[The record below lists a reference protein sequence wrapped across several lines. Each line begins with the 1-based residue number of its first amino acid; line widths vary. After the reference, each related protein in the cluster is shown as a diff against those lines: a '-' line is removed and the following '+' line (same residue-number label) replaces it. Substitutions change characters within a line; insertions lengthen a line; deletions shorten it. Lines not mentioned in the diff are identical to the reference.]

1 MTGEVA
7 QRESSIHVESSRDI
21 KDNVFFISGHM
32 DFIIYRSKW
41 YVVQKWW
48 QRAGEI
54 MIGGEEVEKLRRKS
68 FREAWLW
75 KRA

>member
-1 MTGEVA
+1 MVWKKAWKGEVP
-7 QRESSIHVESSRDI
+7 QRESSIHVESSWDI

-32 DFIIYRSKW
+32 DFIIYLSKW

-54 MIGGEEVEKLRRKS
+54 MIRGWESGEIG
-68 FREAWLW
+68 
-75 KRA
+75 